1 MIAKTL
7 SGLPAAYISRRREMI
22 PNISDQQL
30 ESEIN
35 LLTQWGRTQLKLFK
49 TRDELDAKLKEL
61 SRSKKNAA
69 TLRGKNKKTLQ
80 ELSAEKDRTATRNK
94 AGAIAKNKKLNSV
107 KDIAK
112 ATYSDLHKKLGK
124 PPALVAFIH
133 ELKNRKPSAGGDP
146 FVNNWWGEFT
156 GPNGT
161 AESTVKKWLS
171 KLVKGR
177 DI

>member
-1 MIAKTL
+1 MTKNKLGGAR
-7 SGLPAAYISRRREMI
+7 AAYISWRREMI
-22 PNISDQQL
+22 PGISDQQL

-35 LLTQWGRTQLKLFK
+35 LLTGWGRTQLKHFE
-49 TRDELDAKLKEL
+49 TQDELDATLKKL
-61 SRSKKNAA
+61 SQSKKNAA
-69 TLRGKNKKTLQ
+69 TLRGENKKALQ

-94 AGAIAKNKKLNSV
+94 AGAVAKNKKLNSV

-112 ATYSDLHKKLGK
+112 ATYADLHKKLGK
-124 PPALVAFIH
+124 PPALDAFID
-133 ELKNRKPSAGGDP
+133 ELKNRKPSGGGDP

>member
-1 MIAKTL
+1 MTENIIR
-7 SGLPAAYISRRREMI
+7 GLHAAYGLRRREMM
-22 PNISDQQL
+22 PTISDEQL

-35 LLTQWGRTQLKLFK
+35 LLTGWGRTQLKHFE
-49 TRDELDAKLKEL
+49 TQDELDAKLKEL

-69 TLRGKNKKTLQ
+69 TLRGKNKKALQ
-80 ELSAEKDRTATRNK
+80 ELNAEKDRTATRNR
-94 AGAIAKNKKLNSV
+94 AGAVAKNKKLNSV

-112 ATYSDLHKKLGK
+112 ATYADLHKKLGK
-124 PPALVAFIH
+124 PPALDAFID
-133 ELKNRKPSAGGDP
+133 ELKKRKPSGGGDP

-177 DI
+177 GI